1 MVGIYVHISFTY
13 VILTHNETHSVY
25 KTKIK
30 FHTMHGIY
38 LRCQSRNDLKLTWSM
53 LGLCLVYARYGDLVP
68 YRVLNMSW
76 LFPFMDHF
84 FGRPLFV
91 NEHFYA

>member
-53 LGLCLVYARYGDLVP
+53 LGLCSVWRFSTISSIEYVMAIFFYG
-68 YRVLNMSW
+68 
-76 LFPFMDHF
+76 PFF
-84 FGRPLFV
+84 WPSPFR
-91 NEHFYA
+91 